1 MQWTGVMPAAT
12 TAFDAELRIDH
23 GFVAAHARWMVDNG
37 CTGIVTPGSLGES
50 ATLSFAEKE
59 SLWKTLIDAVGDR
72 VPVVAAIA
80 SLSTG
85 EAVELAKRARE
96 HGCSGLM
103 VLPPYVYQSDWRE
116 MKAHIDAVFRA
127 TNLSC
132 MLYNNPVAYGTDFL
146 PEQIAELSKEH
157 ENFHAVKE
165 SSTDVRRVTWIR
177 ELIGDRLAVSVGVDD
192 AIVEAIAVGAVGW
205 VAGLVNA
212 LPRESVALFNYA
224 MKGEREKAMKLYNW
238 FLPLL
243 RMDTVPKFVQLIK
256 LVQQEAG
263 MGNAR
268 VRPPRLEL
276 AGAELDEALRVIRH
290 ALANRP
296 EVEVLGAQA
305 SPPAN

>member
-1 MQWTGVMPAAT
+1 MNWRGVMPAT
-12 TAFDAELRIDH
+12 TTPFDEQLRIDH
-23 GFVAAHARWMVDNG
+23 AFVAKHCNWLVDNG

-50 ATLSFAEKE
+50 ATLTVDEKLA
-59 SLWKTLIDAVGDR
+59 LWSTVVKAVGER

-80 SLSTG
+80 SLSTA
-85 EAVELAKRARE
+85 EAVELSKRAADV
-96 HGCSGLM
+96 GCSGLM
-103 VLPPYVYQSDWRE
+103 VLPPYVYQGDWRE
-116 MKAHIDAVFRA
+116 MKAHVEAIFRA
-127 TNLSC
+127 TQLSC

-146 PEQIAELSKEH
+146 PQQIRELAAEH
-157 ENFHAVKE
+157 ENFAAVKE

-177 ELIGDRLAVSVGVDD
+177 ELVGNRLAIFVGVDD

-205 VAGLVNA
+205 IAGLVNA
-212 LPRESVALFNYA
+212 FPKESVDLFDYA
-224 MKGEREKAMKLYNW
+224 MSGEREKAMHLYEW

-256 LVQQEAG
+256 LVQQEVG

-276 AGAELDEALRVIRH
+276 VGAELQDALKEIRN

-296 EVEVLGAQA
+296 EE
-305 SPPAN
+305 NK